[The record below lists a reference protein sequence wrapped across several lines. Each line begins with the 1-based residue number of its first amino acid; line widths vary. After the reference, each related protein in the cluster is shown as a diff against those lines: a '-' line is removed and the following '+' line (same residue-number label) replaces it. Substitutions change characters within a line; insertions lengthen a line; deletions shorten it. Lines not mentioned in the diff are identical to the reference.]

1 MFSIQV
7 SWPPIGTEACGR
19 MPSGRSRRSA
29 LPPRWVWTLPTRIFR
44 RMSSGADTEVRP
56 PAALYSGPVGVG
68 LRMCLQRTAH
78 AKVLPP
84 GVGTPGRPM
93 MCGGKG
99 SRPWRQTAC
108 ARGSLPSAIHLNTL
122 ALWLQ
127 ATNRMAEAEPLM
139 RRVVVI
145 LLRFTAATQHPHPHL
160 RTAISNDRAL
170 ADTLGRSHDQIL
182 TELLAMTKEAGVPWE
197 TMQQLLADS
206 TA

>member
-7 SWPPIGTEACGR
+7 SWL
-19 MPSGRSRRSA
+19 PSGTG
-29 LPPRWVWTLPTRIFR
+29 VFG

-84 GVGTPGRPM
+84 GVGTPGRPVL
-93 MCGGKG
+93 CGGTG
-99 SRPWRQTAC
+99 SLPWAQAAC
-108 ARGSLPSAIHLNTL
+108 ARGSLPSAIHFNTL

-127 ATNRMAEAEPLM
+127 ATNRRAEAEPLV

-145 LLRFTAATQHPHPHL
+145 LSRFSAATQHPHL
-160 RTAISNDRAL
+160 RTAISNDRAV
-170 ADTLGRSHDQIL
+170 AETLGRSHDQIL
-182 TELLAMTKEAGVPWE
+182 TELLAMTKEAGLPWE
-197 TMQQLLADS
+197 TMQQLLADP